1 MGDDEDK
8 PDEEDDEDKP
18 DDEEDEKCDPK
29 DEDCEKPDGEEDEDK
44 PDDEED
50 KPEDDEEKPDEE
62 EDEEPEEPPFD
73 PSVCP
78 DPKHPV
84 SWLANKYMK
93 EMFTSNNAKF
103 YQVNV
108 PISKVDNIDVVNN
121 EWTGFVMWPQKQC
134 GAAFLDA
141 VNNGDL
147 TVDFFDTANLLEG
160 GDVFK
165 REEKG
170 KQNAVVQFKVNKGDG
185 DTAKA
190 KVDQFW
196 LSINGFGDVSFGNKD
211 LSACMEAMVVGV
223 TEGTYEGE
231 LGCIAYGKNFFG

>member
-1 MGDDEDK
+1 MGK
-8 PDEEDDEDKP
+8 PDDYDEDDEDKP
-18 DDEEDEKCDPK
+18 DGED
-29 DEDCEKPDGEEDEDK
+29 DEDK
-44 PDDEED
+44 PDGEDEDDKPDDYEDDED
-50 KPEDDEEKPDEE
+50 KPDGEDDEDKPDG
-62 EDEEPEEPPFD
+62 EDDQDKPDEPEEPPFD

-93 EMFTSNNAKF
+93 EMFTSSNAKF

-108 PISKVDNIDVVNN
+108 PISKVDDIDVVNS
-121 EWTGFVMWPQKQC
+121 EWTGFLMWPQKQC

-147 TVDFFDTANLLEG
+147 TVDFFDTASLLEG

-196 LSINGFGDVSFGNKD
+196 VSINGFGDVSF
-211 LSACMEAMVVGV
+211 
-223 TEGTYEGE
+223 
-231 LGCIAYGKNFFG
+231 

>member
-29 DEDCEKPDGEEDEDK
+29 DEDCEKPDGEEDEDKPDDEDDEDKPDEEDDEDK

-121 EWTGFVMWPQKQC
+121 
-134 GAAFLDA
+134 
-141 VNNGDL
+141 GDL
-147 TVDFFDTANLLEG
+147 TVAFFDTANLLEG